1 MKFFSLLLATV
12 ISGTIY
18 AQQQNVLVSKADSLQ
33 RIKQYGDACITYQQA
48 LQHEK
53 RDASVYYNA
62 ACACSLGNDTTS
74 ALSLLREAANAGY
87 NNTKWMSKDSDL
99 KGLRETSQWNNIL
112 ELVQAN
118 QDEYEK
124 NFDKPL
130 KEKLEKIYVKDQT
143 LRLLYNEALEKFGRG
158 SEELDFFWET
168 IAKQDS
174 INEKEVIEIIETRGW
189 VGISLVGKKGNTALW
204 LIIQHA
210 PVEIEEKYLPLL
222 RESVLK
228 GESMGHHLAM
238 LEDRINM
245 YKGLPQVYGSQ
256 ITTDTETGKYV
267 LYKLIDPEYVNQRR
281 KEIGLGPIE
290 EYVKK
295 WNIEFN
301 IEQKVK

>member
-1 MKFFSLLLATV
+1 MKSLIVSALILIT
-12 ISGTIY
+12 STIY
-18 AQQQNVLVSKADSLQ
+18 AQQQNVLLSKADSLLSMKKY
-33 RIKQYGDACITYQQA
+33 IDACKTYQQA

-53 RDASVYYNA
+53 LDASIYYNA
-62 ACACSLGNDTTS
+62 ACACSSGNDTTS
-74 ALSLLREAANAGY
+74 ALSFLRDAANAGY

-99 KGLRETSQWNNIL
+99 KGLRETSQWNSIL

-118 QDEYEK
+118 LDEYEK
-124 NFDKPL
+124 DFDKPL

-158 SEELDFFWET
+158 SEEMDFFWET

-189 VGISLVGKKGNTALW
+189 VGTSVVGDRANMVLW
-204 LIIQHA
+204 LVIQHA
-210 PVEIEEKYLPLL
+210 PVEVEERYLPLL
-222 RESVLK
+222 RESALK
-228 GESMGHHLAM
+228 GESKGRHLAM

>member
-1 MKFFSLLLATV
+1 MKSLIVSALILIT
-12 ISGTIY
+12 STIY
-18 AQQQNVLVSKADSLQ
+18 AQQQNVLLSKADSLQ
-33 RIKQYGDACITYQQA
+33 RIKQYGDACKTYQQA

-62 ACACSLGNDTTS
+62 ACACSLGTDTTS
-74 ALSLLREAANAGY
+74 ALSFLRDAANAGY

-158 SEELDFFWET
+158 SEEMDFFWET
-168 IAKQDS
+168 VARQDS

-189 VGISLVGKKGNTALW
+189 VGASEVGERANMVIWLV
-204 LIIQHA
+204 IQHA
-210 PVEIEEKYLPLL
+210 PVEIEERYLPLL

-228 GESMGHHLAM
+228 GESKGRHLAM

-290 EYVKK
+290 EYVKE